1 MRQRDVSLDIIRIVA
16 CVFVVAMHSPMPSDN
31 ANGVFLVA
39 LSYFIAPCIGLFFMV
54 SGALLLPVKEEY
66 PTFLK
71 KKIRQGFMAGTI
83 LDGYIHCIEYLQ
95 DAGKCK
101 YHSDSYVN
109 PAFGTG

>member
-1 MRQRDVSLDIIRIVA
+1 MRQRDLSLDIIRVVA

-39 LSYFIAPCIGLFFMV
+39 LSYFTAPCIGLFFMV

-71 KKIRQGFMAGTI
+71 K
-83 LDGYIHCIEYLQ
+83 
-95 DAGKCK
+95 
-101 YHSDSYVN
+101 DSARFYGRHY
-109 PAFGTG
+109 FGRLYTLH